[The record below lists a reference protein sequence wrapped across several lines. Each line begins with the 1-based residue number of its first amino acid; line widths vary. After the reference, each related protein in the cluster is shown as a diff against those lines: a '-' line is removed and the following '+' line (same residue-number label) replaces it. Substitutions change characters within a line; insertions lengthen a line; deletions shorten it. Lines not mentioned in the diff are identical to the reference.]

1 MLSKRETA
9 GAERK
14 SFSGST
20 PIPVGMVW
28 IGLVWYYLPWHAVA
42 CGRIQTQVFPFRQDF
57 TQHIV
62 PRSYKRLYIAFCSVF
77 ASRGQIIRLNGK
89 NASQR
94 ILAQNRG
101 YLQSAMHNCLPET
114 PVKRFIS
121 CRIAFPIFSTK
132 KAKIAGAERKFF
144 SGSAPTPIGMVWI
157 GLVWIGL
164 DWFGMVWY
172 YLLEYTRE
180 YSSSFGHARACPGIK
195 SANAGRHCPVQIY
208 NRQVI
213 Y

>member
-1 MLSKRETA
+1 MVCGCMRPHATT
-9 GAERK
+9 R
-14 SFSGST
+14 FS
-20 PIPVGMVW
+20 
-28 IGLVWYYLPWHAVA
+28 
-42 CGRIQTQVFPFRQDF
+42 FRQNLI
-57 TQHIV
+57 QHIV
-62 PRSYKRLYIAFCSVF
+62 HHSYKLLYFALCGVF
-77 ASRGQIIRLNGK
+77 ASGGQIIWLKGK

-94 ILAQNRG
+94 ILTQNRG
-101 YLQSAMHNCLPET
+101 YLQSAMHNGLPET

-132 KAKIAGAERKFF
+132 KAKIAGAERKLF